1 MLESGHH
8 IFIPACLVPTQS
20 GISIMCRFSV
30 LVLFI
35 YLVASG
41 ISSSTQDL
49 RCVLGIFHCGAGLS
63 SCGAQ
68 LWPSGS
74 LIVACRLQRAQ
85 TPSCG
90 SQA

>member
-1 MLESGHH
+1 MLESGNHV
-8 IFIPACLVPTQS
+8 FIPVCLVPTQS
-20 GISIMCRFSV
+20 GISIMCRFSF

-49 RCVLGIFHCGAGLS
+49 CCVMGIFHCDAGLS

-68 LWPSGS
+68 LRPSGS

-85 TPSCG
+85 ASSCG